1 MCPIRISP
9 SSLSERGI
17 KMENMHNDAP
27 ITEIKLAEGKTP
39 LDIAKF
45 MVQILD
51 MKKAKDIKLL
61 HVEERTVIADYFV
74 IATGNSTTQVSSLC
88 EEVEFRLSEYGIE
101 PMHTEGSRGD
111 SWILSDYASVILH
124 VFSQESRD
132 FYKLEKLYSEG
143 DEVDISTMLTE
154 D

>member
-1 MCPIRISP
+1 M
-9 SSLSERGI
+9 SEII
-17 KMENMHNDAP
+17 KNDAP
-27 ITEIKLAEGKTP
+27 ITEIKLGDEKTP

-51 MKKAKDIKLL
+51 MKKAKDIKLI

-88 EEVEFRLSEYGIE
+88 EEVEFRLSQYGIA
-101 PMHTEGSRGD
+101 PTHNEGSRGD
-111 SWILSDYASVILH
+111 SWILSDYNCVILH
-124 VFSQESRD
+124 VFNQESRD

-143 DEVDISTMLTE
+143 SEISIADILTE
-154 D
+154 N